1 MTEAYKEKLMSKLA
15 CLNDGVVKQVK
26 DLSKISK
33 EKFEE
38 IEASFKLCFEE
49 IEYTLKFF
57 KREEEESSKEEE
69 C

>member
-1 MTEAYKEKLMSKLA
+1 MSKLA
-15 CLNDGVVKQVK
+15 CLNDGVVKQVE

-49 IEYTLKFF
+49 IETL
-57 KREEEESSKEEE
+57 
-69 C
+69 